1 MILISAQSLILSEPI
16 CNIVPHEYGSFYL
29 FACAT
34 AVSGFFLTFMM
45 LSVRIYRA
53 GPSNELVPTIV
64 GWSIILMGLLCLVSF
79 VAFNLNGVCVDVLG

>member
-1 MILISAQSLILSEPI
+1 MLSEPI

-53 GPSNELVPTIV
+53 CPSAELIPSIV
-64 GWSIILMGLLCLVSF
+64 AWNVILMGLLCFVSF
-79 VAFNLNGVCVDVLG
+79 VGFNLNGVCIDVLG